1 MSLRE
6 PILQGT
12 SAKHTEVRCEI
23 NTFCL
28 FLLNIADTDRHYNL
42 QDWENI
48 KYNNLKFEL
57 PKPEYLTGY
66 ARKAEMYLK
75 HGILK

>member
-1 MSLRE
+1 MSMSLSRRYAE
-6 PILQGT
+6 TLDVSQRAFFT
-12 SAKHTEVRCEI
+12 RNFSKAYR
-23 NTFCL
+23 
-28 FLLNIADTDRHYNL
+28 DTDRHYNL
-42 QDWENI
+42 QDWENV

-57 PKPEYLTGY
+57 PKPDYLTGY